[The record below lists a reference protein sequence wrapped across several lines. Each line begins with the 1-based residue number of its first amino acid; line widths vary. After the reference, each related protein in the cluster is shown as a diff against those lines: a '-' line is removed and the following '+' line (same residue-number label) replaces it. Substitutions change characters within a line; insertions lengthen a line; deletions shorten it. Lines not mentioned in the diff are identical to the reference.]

1 MKNNDKIKINLITDL
16 AGNNDSIILKNN
28 FNIFKPEKFY
38 DIFGYVKND
47 FKKIGSEGISI
58 IFEKNK
64 EFSQNI
70 QKKFY
75 FDYILRRE
83 NMKPINDLDL
93 RFLFDGLN
101 NILINVND
109 LVGGKEL
116 TQTENTKKFYFIYL
130 NDSIICSF
138 EKLSESNVFLQ
149 SYKLKEDEKPDYK
162 YIEQETQKL
171 IDFLKINNID
181 VNRIANLLKNIL
193 TDEINLFCFELIVNN
208 KDFYIS
214 KIEEFNTNFF
224 RNDYYWECIY
234 SKINKTDIYQ
244 ESEKI
249 LNHFFVDKFKDIHY
263 LLNKSLI
270 PLDIYSEIQNK
281 I

>member
-1 MKNNDKIKINLITDL
+1 
-16 AGNNDSIILKNN
+16 
-28 FNIFKPEKFY
+28 
-38 DIFGYVKND
+38 
-47 FKKIGSEGISI
+47 
-58 IFEKNK
+58 
-64 EFSQNI
+64 
-70 QKKFY
+70 
-75 FDYILRRE
+75 
-83 NMKPINDLDL
+83 
-93 RFLFDGLN
+93 
-101 NILINVND
+101 
-109 LVGGKEL
+109 L

-181 VNRIANLLKNIL
+181 VNRIVNLLKNIL
-193 TDEINLFCFELIVNN
+193 TDEINLFCFELIIDN

-234 SKINKTDIYQ
+234 SKINK
-244 ESEKI
+244 ENKKI

-263 LLNKSLI
+263 LLDKSLF
-270 PLDIYSEIQNK
+270 PLNIYKEIQNN